1 LPRAIYRDEIVQD
14 LTKNKKPTGLA
25 RGGRILI
32 EKVEDSTTTTAENLP
47 ATTALGVTKTT
58 ADLEVTTTE
67 SASPTEEEKIKNDLG
82 QATDGGSLIPEEV
95 STGSSD
101 QLKETAT
108 GISHNLV
115 EEATESSIT
124 LVESATESSAS
135 LRDEAT
141 EISAV
146 LEEEATKS
154 SAVLKEEATESSVKL
169 EEEVT
174 ESSAK
179 LEEEASKSSNT
190 LDGIATEISA
200 QLGEEAT
207 ESSANAGTEAA
218 QSSALLGKEATES
231 SVQLN
236 VEGTDSSIKPGEEAS
251 ESSVKGNSELFTEI
265 PKDVLSDITQ
275 KSELKQ
281 VVQEELTGDDDTVAA
296 NRNED
301 LESVATST
309 SLPDPVFITT
319 PSEQPPETDDRDSA
333 SGSGPSATNHV
344 AQNILPSADF
354 AANFRQ
360 RTAKELATSA
370 FEEQDNNN
378 VGELKATFNPDS
390 ELVENA
396 EGGSAQNFVGT
407 FIAQH
412 RFRFLPDSLQNAA
425 GAAATLEGTNAAAPV
440 GVTENI
446 PVQFSVHNPAAAQ
459 APLTDSLGTGQQ
471 ESERLAL
478 PGNRAEERPLFV
490 TLHGDLRSGGGGAEQ
505 QLIDGGH
512 FDSAGQNTPPQPTP
526 SQNTTPHPS
535 PQQFTAPQAGPSQ
548 V

>member
-1 LPRAIYRDEIVQD
+1 MPRAIYRDEIVQD

-32 EKVEDSTTTTAENLP
+32 EKVEDSTTTTTADNLP

-67 SASPTEEEKIKNDLG
+67 SASPAEEEKVKNDLG
-82 QATDGGSLIPEEV
+82 QTTDEGSLISEEV
-95 STGSSD
+95 STESSD
-101 QLKETAT
+101 QLNETAT
-108 GISHNLV
+108 GISDNLV

-124 LVESATESSAS
+124 LVESATESSAN
-135 LRDEAT
+135 
-141 EISAV
+141 
-146 LEEEATKS
+146 LEEGATKS
-154 SAVLKEEATESSVKL
+154 SAKLEKEEATESSAKL

-174 ESSAK
+174 ESSTKLEEDVTESSAK
-179 LEEEASKSSNT
+179 LEEATKSSNT
-190 LDGIATEISA
+190 LDDIASEVSA

-207 ESSANAGTEAA
+207 ASSANAGTEAA

-231 SVQLN
+231 SVHLN

-251 ESSVKGNSELFTEI
+251 ESSVKGDVEAFTEI
-265 PKDVLSDITQ
+265 PKDLSPDITQ
-275 KSELKQ
+275 KSGLKQ
-281 VVQEELTGDDDTVAA
+281 VVQEERTGDDDTVAA

-309 SLPDPVFITT
+309 TSLPDPVFITT
-319 PSEQPPETDDRDSA
+319 PSEQPPERDDRDSA
-333 SGSGPSATNHV
+333 SGSGPPATDHV

-354 AANFRQ
+354 EANFRQ

-370 FEEQDNNN
+370 LEEQDNNN

-412 RFRFLPDSLQNAA
+412 RFRFLPDSLQNAG
-425 GAAATLEGTNAAAPV
+425 GAAAVATLEGTHAAPV
-440 GVTENI
+440 GGVTENI
-446 PVQFSVHNPAAAQ
+446 PVQFSVQNPSEVQ
-459 APLTDSLGTGQQ
+459 APLTVSLGTGQQ

-478 PGNRAEERPLFV
+478 LGNRPLFV
-490 TLHGDLRSGGGGAEQ
+490 TLQGDLRSGGDGAAQ

-526 SQNTTPHPS
+526 SPNTTPHPS